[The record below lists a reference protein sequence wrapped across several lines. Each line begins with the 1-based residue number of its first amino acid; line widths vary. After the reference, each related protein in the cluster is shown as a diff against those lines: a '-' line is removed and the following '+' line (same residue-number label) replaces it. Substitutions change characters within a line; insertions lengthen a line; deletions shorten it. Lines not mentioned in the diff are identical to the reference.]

1 MADAVAEEKAK
12 DFVLPFRVGAIDDGF
27 VLLLLLELFLA
38 YAFLN

>member
-12 DFVLPFRVGAIDDGF
+12 DFVPPFRAIDDGF